1 MKDFAMN
8 TSPNIHYSSL
18 MQTKFLPRHIK
29 PLSPPKHFNPSHF
42 PTLSEP
48 LSRYPKKSRNKP
60 LFLQSQYP
68 KKSTSTI
75 YVDRPIFAKRFPYLN
90 STSKPNSFKKITV
103 TNALKDNKNLRNS
116 KSTKPQRR
124 KLYLSKNL
132 NKDEL
137 SEITRKKYLVQVN
150 SLLFSKNDNEKVDFE
165 ICNLGQSKF
174 ITNEVITKSL
184 LEKEGILDYQNR
196 KNNNLLYKEVKLEP
210 IKKRNFKFNHPLQ
223 KAKLLKFFKKIDTL
237 ESIGQMN

>member
-1 MKDFAMN
+1 MQDFAMN

-18 MQTKFLPRHIK
+18 MQTKFLPKFIK
-29 PLSPPKHFNPSHF
+29 PLSPPRHFNPSHF

-48 LSRYPKKSRNKP
+48 LSQYSKKSRNKP
-60 LFLQSQYP
+60 LFLQSQYL
-68 KKSTSTI
+68 KKTTSTI
-75 YVDRPIFAKRFPYLN
+75 YVDRPIFAKRFPHLN
-90 STSKPNSFKKITV
+90 STSKTNSFKKISI
-103 TNALKDNKNLRNS
+103 TNTLKDSQTLRNN

-150 SLLFSKNDNEKVDFE
+150 SLLFSKNDNEKVE
-165 ICNLGQSKF
+165 IEINNLGQSKF
-174 ITNEVITKSL
+174 MTNEVITKSL
-184 LEKEGILDYQNR
+184 LGKEGILDYQNR
-196 KNNNLLYKEVKLEP
+196 ENNLLYKEVKLEP

-237 ESIGQMN
+237 ESIGKMS